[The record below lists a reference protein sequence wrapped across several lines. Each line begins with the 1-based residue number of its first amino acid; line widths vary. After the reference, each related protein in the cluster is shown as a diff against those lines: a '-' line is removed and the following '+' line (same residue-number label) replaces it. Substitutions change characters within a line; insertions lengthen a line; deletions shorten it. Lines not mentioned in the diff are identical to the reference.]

1 MDVIFIC
8 FECLFLAVVLRGV
21 VFIRG
26 RVAVVVVRGVYNV
39 VVLVVIVVFRYIILL
54 VIVVIALFLAYVYIL
69 FLFLF
74 IVLRNV

>member
-1 MDVIFIC
+1 MDVIFIR

-39 VVLVVIVVFRYIILL
+39 VVLVVIVVF
-54 VIVVIALFLAYVYIL
+54 
-69 FLFLF
+69 
-74 IVLRNV
+74 